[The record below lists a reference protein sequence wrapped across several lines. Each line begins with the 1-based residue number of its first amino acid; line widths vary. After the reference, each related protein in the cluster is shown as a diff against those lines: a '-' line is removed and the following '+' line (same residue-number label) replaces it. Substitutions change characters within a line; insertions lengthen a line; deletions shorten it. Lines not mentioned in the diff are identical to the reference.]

1 MPRNPRQGLK
11 CHGHKQDGSP
21 CGAYAI
27 TGGKVCGAHGG
38 RPKQTRS
45 KAVVR
50 AELMSWGLNDATEDP
65 GEVLLRL
72 VTQSARRAA
81 RYAEEL
87 EELVAESPNLRTA
100 LIAEAHGEFG
110 PVGEYVRG
118 LATLEATERDR
129 CATFA
134 TKAIAA
140 GLAER
145 QVRLAERQGAL
156 IADVLRAVLDDPA
169 WGLSD
174 AQKRKAPDII
184 RAHIRAIAA

>member
-1 MPRNPRQGLK
+1 MKEK
-11 CHGHKQDGSP
+11 CTGHKADGTR
-21 CGAYAI
+21 CGRWPVA
-27 TGGKVCGAHGG
+27 GGTVCPKHGG
-38 RPKQTRS
+38 AAPQV
-45 KAVVR
+45 KARAAVR
-50 AELMSWGLNDATEDP
+50 AEVLRWGLDAELVDP
-65 GEVLLRL
+65 GETLLKL
-72 VTQSARRAA
+72 VAQSAARAA

-87 EELVAESPNLRTA
+87 EELVAESPNLRSA

-174 AQKRKAPDII
+174 DQKRKAPDII